1 MAQKES
7 SGGKAYGFFYL
18 GASRQEIE
26 TELPIIRSLV
36 STPAQLE
43 LSLTDDMNNVR
54 ALPGLT
60 DIVQR
65 AEESGM
71 NYLLTA
77 TYPDETN
84 KRTAMEV
91 SSILG
96 QAEHSILCEGKGPL
110 KGAIFYEEAEKYVR
124 LE

>member
-7 SGGKAYGFFYL
+7 SGGKAYGFFHC
-18 GASRQEIE
+18 GASRKAIE
-26 TELPIIRSLV
+26 TELPIIRRLV
-36 STPAQLE
+36 GTPSKLE

-60 DIVQR
+60 DIAQR
-65 AEESGM
+65 AENSGM

-84 KRTAMEV
+84 KRAAMEV

-110 KGAIFYEEAEKYVR
+110 KGAIFYEEAGRYVR